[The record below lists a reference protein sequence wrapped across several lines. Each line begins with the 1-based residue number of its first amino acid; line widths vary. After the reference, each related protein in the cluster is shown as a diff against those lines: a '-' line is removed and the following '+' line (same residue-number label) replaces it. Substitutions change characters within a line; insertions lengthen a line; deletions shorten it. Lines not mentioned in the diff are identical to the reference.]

1 MTKQKKQKNLIKPL
15 SKLTL
20 LDRFL
25 FSCAM
30 EDKRILEL
38 TLRIILKKELEL
50 RDPAQTEKEF
60 RIMPWLRSIR
70 LPI

>member
-38 TLRIILKKELEL
+38 TLRIILI
-50 RDPAQTEKEF
+50 TSF
-60 RIMPWLRSIR
+60 R